1 MTVVPLDL
9 PSRAPHKPTQN
20 RIFINRR
27 RPRNALPVFVPSCV
41 CGLWWDLS
49 HVHLSLSPSLPL
61 SLSPSRSLPP
71 SLSLCQCAPF
81 CCLLRVSGLRV
92 CLCERVGPREFH
104 PPRCTARPV
113 SVCFASRSALAH
125 VRLGSAPVAVRV
137 RHTPAALEA
146 TRRSTAAHTAI
157 TVWNAVERWVPKK
170 VPAQN
175 GASPPPFP

>member
-1 MTVVPLDL
+1 MPCPYLYRRVCVDCGGISLT
-9 PSRAPHKPTQN
+9 
-20 RIFINRR
+20 FI
-27 RPRNALPVFVPSCV
+27 S
-41 CGLWWDLS
+41 
-49 HVHLSLSPSLPL
+49 LSLPPSLSPSLPPAPSLPL
-61 SLSPSRSLPP
+61 SLSVSVRHF
-71 SLSLCQCAPF
+71 AAF
-81 CCLLRVSGLRV
+81 LRVSGLRV